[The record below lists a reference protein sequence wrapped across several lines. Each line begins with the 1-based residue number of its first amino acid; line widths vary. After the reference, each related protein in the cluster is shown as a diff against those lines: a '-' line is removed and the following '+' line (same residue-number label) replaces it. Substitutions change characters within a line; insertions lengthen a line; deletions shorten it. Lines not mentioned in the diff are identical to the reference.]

1 MGKRV
6 DGQGEGEAR
15 RVRRQWSKNAS
26 GNRRNV
32 QVSETERM
40 PESESESVSGGC
52 VRRGKGGR
60 A

>member
-1 MGKRV
+1 MRKRA
-6 DGQGEGEAR
+6 DGQGEGEER
-15 RVRRQWSKNAS
+15 RVSRQWSKNTS

-40 PESESESVSGGC
+40 PESESESVSEGC
-52 VRRGKGGR
+52 VRRGNGGR